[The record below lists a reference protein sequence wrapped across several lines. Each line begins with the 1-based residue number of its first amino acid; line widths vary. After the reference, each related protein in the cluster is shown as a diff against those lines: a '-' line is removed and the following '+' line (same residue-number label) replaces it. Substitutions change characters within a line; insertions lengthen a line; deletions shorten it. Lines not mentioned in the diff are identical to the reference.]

1 MECVTLNNGIKMPIV
16 GTGTNTYGK
25 ENNVFNGAL
34 KNEVPELVSALE
46 LGYRSI
52 DCAIMYRNEEL
63 VGSVLAASTVPR
75 EELFITTKI
84 PANEEYISS
93 KEATRAAIDNS
104 LKNFQT
110 DYLDLLL
117 IHHPIED
124 KVQLKN
130 TWEVFEEY
138 YEAGKLKAIG
148 VSNFKK
154 NHLDELK
161 QFAKVKPAVNQI
173 QINLKEP
180 NKELLAV
187 LKEEGITPVAWG
199 PMKAEDH
206 QKEALD
212 EIGKAYNKSGTQVLL
227 KYQIERGVVVIPKS
241 HNRENQASNLDLF
254 DFQLTAA
261 DVEKIENL

>member
-1 MECVTLNNGIKMPIV
+1 MEYVNLNNGLKMPIV

-25 ENNVFNGAL
+25 ENNEYNGAL
-34 KNEVPELVSALE
+34 TNEVPELVSALE

-52 DCAIMYRNEEL
+52 DAAIMYRNEEL
-63 VGSVLAASTVPR
+63 VGRALAESTVPR
-75 EELFITTKI
+75 EELFITTKV
-84 PANEEYISS
+84 PASEEYISS

-117 IHHPIED
+117 IHFPIED

-148 VSNFKK
+148 VSNFGK

-161 QFAKVKPAVNQI
+161 EFAKVKPAVNQI
-173 QINLKEP
+173 QVNLREP
-180 NKELLAV
+180 NKDLLAV
-187 LKEEGITPVAWG
+187 LKDEGITPVAWG
-199 PMKAEDH
+199 PMKAEVH
-206 QKEALD
+206 QTEVLD
-212 EIGKAYNKSGTQVLL
+212 EIGKAYKKSGAQVLL
-227 KYQIERGVVVIPKS
+227 KYQIQRGVIVIPKS
-241 HNRENQASNLDLF
+241 HNHENQAANLELF
-254 DFQLTAA
+254 DFELTAE
-261 DVEKIENL
+261 DVGKIENL

>member
-1 MECVTLNNGIKMPIV
+1 MEYIALNNGVKMPIV

-25 ENNVFNGAL
+25 ENNEYNGAL
-34 KNEVPELVSALE
+34 TNEIPELLSALE

-52 DCAIMYRNEEL
+52 DAAIMYRNEEL
-63 VGSVLAASTVPR
+63 VGRVLAESTVPR
-75 EELFITTKI
+75 EELFITTKV

-117 IHHPIED
+117 IHFPIED
-124 KVQLKN
+124 KEQLKN

-138 YEAGKLKAIG
+138 YEKGKLKAIG
-148 VSNFKK
+148 VSNFGK

-161 QFAKVKPAVNQI
+161 DFAKVKPAVNQI
-173 QINLKEP
+173 QINLKEN
-180 NKELLAV
+180 NKDLLA
-187 LKEEGITPVAWG
+187 LLLEEGITPVAWG
-199 PMKAEDH
+199 PMKADAH
-206 QKEALD
+206 QKEVLD
-212 EIGKAYNKSGTQVLL
+212 EIGKVYRKSGAQVLL

-241 HNRENQASNLDLF
+241 HNHENQATNLELF
-254 DFQLTAA
+254 DFELTAE
-261 DVEKIENL
+261 DVERIENL

>member
-1 MECVTLNNGIKMPIV
+1 MEFITLNNGLKMPIV

-25 ENNVFNGAL
+25 ENNEYNGVL
-34 KNEVPELVSALE
+34 TNEIPELISALE

-52 DCAIMYRNEEL
+52 DAAISYRNEEL
-63 VGSVLAASTVPR
+63 VGSVLAENEVPR
-75 EELFITTKI
+75 EELFITTKV

-93 KEATRAAIDNS
+93 KDATRAAIDNS

-124 KVQLKN
+124 KEQLKN

-148 VSNFKK
+148 VSNFGKS
-154 NHLDELK
+154 HVDEMK
-161 QFAKVKPAVNQI
+161 EFAKVKPAVNQI
-173 QINLKEP
+173 PVNLKEP

-199 PMKAEDH
+199 PMKAEAH
-206 QKEALD
+206 QKEVLD
-212 EIGKAYNKSGTQVLL
+212 EIGKVYNKSGTQVLL
-227 KYQIERGVVVIPKS
+227 RYQIERGVVVIPKS
-241 HNRENQASNLDLF
+241 HNRENQASNIDLF
-254 DFQLTAA
+254 DFELSTE
-261 DVEKIENL
+261 DVEKIDNL